1 MALVEEPTISTRS
14 GELAWLV
21 DCLAPIFDGLRQPVT
36 VVDPSGRFVYYNRAS
51 GLLDGLDPQRALGM
65 HLLQSAP
72 WLAAE
77 QSTLLRCLAEGR
89 PSIDTLQAYVG
100 AGGEL
105 LQYRHR
111 AIAAARARRL
121 PARRDGTRRSRRRD
135 RRGRRPGG
143 LPEHPERGAEPAA
156 AVAAPGR
163 FRRHRPAAAD
173 PWRDRHRQG
182 TVRPSRPCP
191 EPATQRSDDQP
202 ELRSD
207 SRDAGG
213 KYPVRHHP
221 RRFHRRREPQGHVR
235 PGAGRQLVPRR
246 DQFHADGHAEQAAAG
261 PAGRQLPA
269 SGQPEPAAGRR
280 TPDRGEQP
288 AAAPGDRRGTPA
300 RGPVLPPG
308 RGQPVHPAA
317 ARAPRRCGTA
327 GTGVRPSRCAQPQP
341 TCHRPW
347 RTGAGAVAGL
357 RLAGQR
363 PATGKRDPTQPVAAR
378 GGRRTAG

>member
-1 MALVEEPTISTRS
+1 TGLVGGLPGADFRRPAATGHGGRPLRSLRLLQPCQRPARWSRPAAGVGYAPVAERSLAGGRAKHAVALPGRR
-14 GELAWLV
+14 AAV
-21 DCLAPIFDGLRQPVT
+21 DRYAAGLRGGRRRAVAVSPPG
-36 VVDPSGRFVYYNRAS
+36 DP
-51 GLLDGLDPQRALGM
+51 
-65 HLLQSAP
+65 
-72 WLAAE
+72 
-77 QSTLLRCLAEGR
+77 
-89 PSIDTLQAYVG
+89 
-100 AGGEL
+100 
-105 LQYRHR
+105 
-111 AIAAARARRL
+111 AARARRL
-121 PARRDGTRRSRRRD
+121 PARRDGARRSRRRD

-207 SRDAGG
+207 SRDAAG
-213 KYPVRHHP
+213 KYPVRHHT

-269 SGQPEPAAGRR
+269 SGQPEPAAGRCA
-280 TPDRGEQP
+280 PDRGEQP

-300 RGPVLPPG
+300 RGPVLPSG

-341 TCHRPW
+341 ACHRSW
-347 RTGAGAVAGL
+347 RAGAGAVAGL

-363 PATGKRDPTQPVAAR
+363 PATGKRDPAQPVAAR